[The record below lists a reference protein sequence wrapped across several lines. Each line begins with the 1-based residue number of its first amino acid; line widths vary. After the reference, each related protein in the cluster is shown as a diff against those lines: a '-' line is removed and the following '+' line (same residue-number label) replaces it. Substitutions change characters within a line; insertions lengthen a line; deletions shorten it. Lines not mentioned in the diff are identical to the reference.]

1 MPNLFKAFYYVKKP
15 GIIFAFLSV
24 YIVAAFS
31 WWTYSHIRSAQ
42 SLSAMHTQKLELM
55 CYKATLEC
63 NGTVAQEMIRDTIA
77 FKTFF
82 DANWPELEVV
92 FDQNLNPLENY
103 MIRPRKESYIQ
114 IDKKFDRKIN
124 MYLMEGVVMV
134 FILFW
139 GIVWIYRSLLS
150 RLMLNRWQNNFLL
163 SVTHELK
170 TPLASIKLYL
180 ETLLKRDLSREQA
193 QVMITNSISDVNR
206 LKDLV
211 DNILIATQLDS
222 KRYTLNKVN
231 INMSEVV
238 SQCIEKYALP
248 RNLTQRLICQIQDDI
263 YMMADQLAIETVVVN
278 LLSNANKYSPAE
290 GLITVKLNMSENKDN
305 VILSVSDE
313 GNGISE
319 ADKRNLFNKFF
330 RIGDESVRKTKGTG
344 LGLFIV
350 KNLLNLMQGEIVVK
364 DNQPKGTIF
373 ELSFKA

>member
-1 MPNLFKAFYYVKKP
+1 
-15 GIIFAFLSV
+15 
-24 YIVAAFS
+24 
-31 WWTYSHIRSAQ
+31 
-42 SLSAMHTQKLELM
+42 
-55 CYKATLEC
+55 
-63 NGTVAQEMIRDTIA
+63 
-77 FKTFF
+77 
-82 DANWPELEVV
+82 
-92 FDQNLNPLENY
+92 
-103 MIRPRKESYIQ
+103 
-114 IDKKFDRKIN
+114 
-124 MYLMEGVVMV
+124 MEGVVMV